1 VSGHVRPDGLFVFS
15 IGLNGPIVNRSYM
28 CHPMGLYLSPSIA
41 HDGPR
46 LGPSRVFIVSC
57 RAKMVMP
64 PAGSY
69 NSVHLV
75 NSVLRDDNIN
85 KSKFNNIEGGAYVL

>member
-1 VSGHVRPDGLFVFS
+1 
-15 IGLNGPIVNRSYM
+15 M

-46 LGPSRVFIVSC
+46 VGPGRVFIVSC